1 MNKLRIVACV
11 ICQLLYNMFN
21 VFFAWVIM
29 QITDSLVN
37 GESSVFVNYLGI
49 AGIGVGCQ
57 ILFHFLSFRLQNKIV
72 NSKMTTIRTK
82 SLYGVLK
89 GENRFLQEIESKW

>member
-1 MNKLRIVACV
+1 
-11 ICQLLYNMFN
+11 MFN

-37 GESSVFVNYLGI
+37 GESSVFVNYFGI

-57 ILFHFLSFRLQNKIV
+57 IAV
-72 NSKMTTIRTK
+72 
-82 SLYGVLK
+82 
-89 GENRFLQEIESKW
+89 